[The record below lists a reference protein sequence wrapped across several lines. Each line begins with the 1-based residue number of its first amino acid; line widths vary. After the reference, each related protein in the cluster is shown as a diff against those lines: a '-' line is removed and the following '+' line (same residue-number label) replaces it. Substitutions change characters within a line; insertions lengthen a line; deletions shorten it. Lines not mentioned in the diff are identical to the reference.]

1 MKIDIVGNP
10 DEAISGYKPVIVNA
24 DGFVDLFDISDS
36 ECVEIRANGVIDK
49 FKASQF
55 ETSLVSLLKK
65 VRLGGKVSLSGL
77 DCNVLSRQVI
87 SGQLDE
93 RSFSAI
99 VENSNSISS
108 LKTIAQ
114 ILQSQGLK
122 IQTQNLSGYTYQ
134 IVATRG
140 WYV

>member
-108 LKTIAQ
+108 LRTVAQ
-114 ILQSQGLK
+114 ILQGQGLK

-134 IVATRG
+134 IVAVRG
-140 WYV
+140 

>member
-10 DEAISGYKPVIVNA
+10 DEAISGYKPVVVSA

-36 ECVEIRANGVIDK
+36 ECVEIRANGVVDK

-65 VRLGGKVSLSGL
+65 VRTGGKVSLSGL

-93 RSFSAI
+93 RSFGAI

-108 LKTIAQ
+108 LKTVAQ

-140 WYV
+140 

>member
-10 DEAISGYKPVIVNA
+10 DEAISGYKPVVVSA
-24 DGFVDLFDISDS
+24 DGFIDLFDISDS
-36 ECVEIRANGVIDK
+36 ECVEIRANGVVDK

-65 VRLGGKVSLSGL
+65 VRLGGRVSLSGL

-93 RSFSAI
+93 RSFGAI

-108 LKTIAQ
+108 LKTVAQ
-114 ILQSQGLK
+114 ILQSQGLN

-140 WYV
+140 

>member
-108 LKTIAQ
+108 LRTVAQ

-140 WYV
+140 

>member
-10 DEAISGYKPVIVNA
+10 DEAISGYRPVVVNP
-24 DGFVDLFDISDS
+24 DGFIDLFDISDS
-36 ECVEIRANGVIDK
+36 ECVEIRANGVVDK

-93 RSFSAI
+93 RSFGAI

-108 LKTIAQ
+108 LKTVAQ

-140 WYV
+140 